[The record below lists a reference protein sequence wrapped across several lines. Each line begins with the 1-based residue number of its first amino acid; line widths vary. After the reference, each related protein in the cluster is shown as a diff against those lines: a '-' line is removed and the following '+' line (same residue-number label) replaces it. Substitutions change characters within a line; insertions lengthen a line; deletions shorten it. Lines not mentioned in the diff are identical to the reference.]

1 MLLRYAVELKLSS
14 GTGVAVCCGAEVVV
28 WTAGVAVCCGAEV
41 VVWTAGVVRY
51 GAWQVSLV

>member
-28 WTAGVAVCCGAEV
+28 WTAD
-41 VVWTAGVVRY
+41 VVRY